1 MRNIYLILF
10 VSMFCICRINAQT
23 TGTAPTSFPSLQLP
37 SEARA
42 AGFAGATTALDA
54 DISAVSGNPAR
65 LALLVTQHNV
75 AFEYMN
81 FPSISKDAKKM
92 GLKYA
97 FLASDKHTLGFAV
110 NYFTN
115 GSITLRNEYGA
126 DITSI
131 KQSEFS
137 FTASYGLQVSNNGYL
152 GASLRYLQQSR
163 LMDLNSNNT
172 ISGGPAMGFD
182 IGYLHS
188 IFLRDVYQK
197 VRIGAALQNIGSKLN
212 GNLYQPMNMSIGA
225 TFSDGYYD
233 DDKYSMQS
241 FAWCAGLQ
249 IDKPLVPSMP
259 VRDSTGK
266 IVAGKDP
273 NRSVVSNIFSTW
285 ADAPGGMSEN
295 LKQIRYTVYG
305 EAMFEKRFS
314 VRAGYAYENPSY
326 GGRTYISVGAGINW
340 GYQESD
346 YTVNLAYLQPVG
358 KTASYS
364 PLRNTFALQFQFQFG
379 KK

>member
-1 MRNIYLILF
+1 MRKIYIILI
-10 VSMFCICRINAQT
+10 VSMFCICRTTAQT
-23 TGTAPTSFPSLQLP
+23 IGTAATSFPSLQLP

-42 AGFAGATTALDA
+42 AGFAGATTAMDA

-75 AFEYMN
+75 AIEFMN

-92 GLKYA
+92 GFKYA
-97 FLASDKHTLGFAV
+97 FLASDKHTLGFAL

-137 FTASYGLQVSNNGYL
+137 FTASYGLQVANNGYL

-163 LMDLNSNNT
+163 LTDLNSNNT

-182 IGYLHS
+182 IGYLQS
-188 IFLRDVYQK
+188 IFLSDVYQK
-197 VRIGAALQNIGSKLN
+197 IRIGAALQNIGSKLN
-212 GNLYQPMNMSIGA
+212 GNLYQPMNLSIGA
-225 TFSDGYYD
+225 TFADGYYD
-233 DDKYSMQS
+233 DDKYSMQP
-241 FAWCAGLQ
+241 FAWLAGLQ
-249 IDKPLVPSMP
+249 FDKPLVPALP
-259 VRDSTGK
+259 LRDSSGA
-266 IVAGKDP
+266 IIAGKDP
-273 NRSVVSNIFSTW
+273 NRSVISNIFSTW
-285 ADAPGGMSEN
+285 TDAPGGMGEN
-295 LKQIRYTVYG
+295 IKQLRYTLYG

-314 VRAGYAYENPSY
+314 VRAGYAYENPAV
-326 GGRTYISVGAGINW
+326 GGRTYLAVGAGINW

-358 KTASYS
+358 KTASFS